1 MGRLHQRYLFGFS
14 LVYAVLIW
22 LDVQLALVRSDTLL
36 VWFATGLSIGG
47 VLVFGNRAL
56 WPILFGALVGCSVV
70 CWQLGLEPYRLIT
83 VTMLFAFSAVG
94 QAWLAGWL
102 VRRFGRSLPPA
113 SLRWGLHTCGLLAL
127 AVLPAPVLWLTVL
140 TALDVVVVSDL
151 WIVAL
156 QWWLNLLTGVWLVAP
171 WVVLGV
177 TYWRRKP
184 IREPWLWP
192 VSSLLLALLLFT
204 LQLVWRDAQQRYAT
218 KVQSDAAEIVSVI
231 DDRLLRY
238 EQAMQSLSAFFYASQ
253 SVEQHEFSAFGRTI
267 LEQLPAV
274 QSVGWVRRV
283 RQAERLNFE
292 YAQQE
297 RGIPDFVIR
306 EPGVTGPPAAVRD
319 EYYPLTYVEP
329 FATRRALLGMDMA
342 MEPYRRDAL
351 HEARDSG
358 QVVMTGPIQPY
369 ATDVESPAVLLIMP
383 VYTSGPPPQTVE
395 ERRQRIQGVVLMLVS
410 PAELLKQAL
419 QPIAAPDI
427 DILLIDASV
436 VPPRPLAF
444 YSLATTQVDTLPD
457 PVSYVRE
464 AIIIQEL
471 SRYGRVWQVAFRPGP
486 TYPQRWLNEDAIWR
500 SVLAVGSVA
509 IFFLFV
515 GVRQRHEVRQRR
527 LTRTYALLSAINQM
541 IIREREPLRIFQ
553 AVCQIA
559 VKQGGFR
566 MAWVGL
572 RNTTNNRLEPIVVAG
587 KADDYLAQLDIL
599 LTEDNPC
606 PTAQALLLKQAIIVN
621 DVANDQRVA
630 IWREAALRLGYRAS
644 ASFPILVD
652 GEVYAT
658 LSLYAAQ
665 PGFFDTAEVHLLNE
679 LVQDIAFAIVV
690 RRQEAQL
697 RASEQRNHL
706 IVSTLP
712 DIVFR
717 LNREGRIIDVA
728 AGNTNSLLKPP
739 AEILNQTLEDLSDV
753 LSSEMI
759 SELRSALT
767 TAFATGELQTVA
779 YKLLFSGQERFF
791 EARIKA
797 IPTGDE
803 AIVLVRDIT
812 AWRVAELQLQ
822 AERDLLA
829 QRVAERTAELSRAN
843 AELARSVRVKDEFL
857 ANMSHELR
865 TPLNTILTLS
875 ESLLEELR
883 GPLNER
889 QRASIQ
895 LIETSGRHL
904 LTLINDILDV
914 AKIEAGRM
922 ELVKEVVAVS
932 DVCES
937 SLVLIKEQ
945 AAKKQIRLHCAID
958 VPQTRFLA
966 DPRRLKQILVN
977 LLSNAVKFTPEG
989 GSVELRVTT
998 DTAQG
1003 TIAFAVSD
1011 TGIGIAPDQLPRL
1024 FQPFVQLDSSLTRQH
1039 EGSGLGLALVRR
1051 LVDLHGGSV
1060 SVTSTPGS
1068 GSVFTV
1074 TLPYQPLQYAVPNPA
1089 ANDPLPPVRSALII
1103 ESSAVVAEQ
1112 LARYLAEQNIQPV
1125 VWLYGNGA
1133 VEQVAAMRPDL
1144 IVLSVEIPDRS
1155 GWEILADLQR
1165 DPELRRIPVIVVSVV
1180 DEPERGFTAGAAA
1193 YLVKPI
1199 TRAMLQQALSQIS
1212 FSAVLP
1218 AEPVVGKGSSARV
1231 LVAEDHEMNL
1241 MVLREY
1247 LQVYGY
1253 EVCVA
1258 RNGREALQMAAE
1270 WRPDLI
1276 IMDIQMPELDG
1287 LEAIRQLR
1295 AQAAYATTPI
1305 IAVTALAMPGDREQC
1320 LLAGATDYLTKPIS
1334 LRRLA
1339 RHIERLLTHSQHAR

>member
-1 MGRLHQRYLFGFS
+1 MGRLYQRYLFGFS

-47 VLVFGNRAL
+47 VLAFGNRAL
-56 WPILFGALVGCSVV
+56 WPVLFGMLVGWSVV
-70 CWQLGLEPYRLIT
+70 CWQLGLEPYLLIT

-102 VRRFGRSLPPA
+102 VCRFGRSLPPA

-127 AVLPAPVLWLTVL
+127 AVLPVPVLWLTVL

-151 WIVAL
+151 WIAAL

-171 WVVLGV
+171 WVVLAV

-192 VSSLLLALLLFT
+192 VSSLLLALLLLT

-218 KVQSDAAEIVSVI
+218 KVQSEADEIVSVI

-253 SVEQHEFSAFGRTI
+253 FVEQHEFSVFGRMI

-292 YAQQE
+292 YDQQE

-306 EPGVTGPPAAVRD
+306 EPGVTGPPTAVRD
-319 EYYPLTYVEP
+319 EYYPLIYVEP

-351 HEARDSG
+351 YQARDSG
-358 QVVMTGPIQPY
+358 QVVMTGLIQPY

-419 QPIAAPDI
+419 QPIAAPDF
-427 DILLIDASV
+427 DILLIDASA

-444 YSLATTQVDTLPD
+444 HSLATTQVDTVPD

-464 AIIIQEL
+464 AIIIHEL
-471 SRYGRVWQVAFRPGP
+471 SRYGRVWQVAVRPGP
-486 TYPQRWLNEDAIWR
+486 TYPQRWLDGDAIRR

-572 RNTTNNRLEPIVVAG
+572 RNTTNNRLEPVAVAG
-587 KADDYLAQLDIL
+587 KADDYLAQLDIA

-621 DVANDQRVA
+621 DVANDRRVA
-630 IWREAALRLGYRAS
+630 IWRESALRLGYRAL
-644 ASFPILVD
+644 ASFPIVVD

-665 PGFFDTAEVHLLNE
+665 PGFFDTAEVKLLRE

-690 RRQEAQL
+690 GRQEAQL

-728 AGNTNSLLKPP
+728 ASNTNSLLKPP

-753 LSSEMI
+753 LSSEVI
-759 SELRSALT
+759 SQLHSALIA
-767 TAFATGELQTVA
+767 AFASGELQTVA
-779 YKLLFSGQERFF
+779 YEMLFSGQERFF
-791 EARIKA
+791 EARVKA

-803 AIVLVRDIT
+803 AIVLMRDIT

-904 LTLINDILDV
+904 LTLINDVLDV

-945 AAKKQIRLHCAID
+945 AAKKQIRLHCVID
-958 VPQTRFLA
+958 VPHTRFLA

-977 LLSNAVKFTPEG
+977 LLSNAVKFTSEG
-989 GSVELRVTT
+989 GSIELRVTT

-1039 EGSGLGLALVRR
+1039 EGTGLGLGLGRR
-1051 LVDLHGGSV
+1051 LADLHGGSV

-1074 TLPYQPLQYAVPNPA
+1074 TLPYQPLQYAVSNTA

-1112 LARYLAEQNIQPV
+1112 LARYLADQNIQPV

-1133 VEQVAAMRPDL
+1133 VEQVAAVHPDL
-1144 IVLSVEIPDRS
+1144 IVLSVEMSDRS

-1165 DPELRRIPVIVVSVV
+1165 DPELRRIPVILVSVV
-1180 DEPERGFTAGAAA
+1180 DEPERGFSAGAAA

-1199 TRAMLQQALSQIS
+1199 NRAMLKQALSQIS

-1218 AEPVVGKGSSARV
+1218 AEPVVGKGNGARV
-1231 LVAEDHEMNL
+1231 LVAEDNEMNL
-1241 MVLREY
+1241 MVLSEY
-1247 LQVYGY
+1247 LQACGY

-1270 WRPDLI
+1270 WQPNLI

-1287 LEAIRQLR
+1287 LEVIRQLR
-1295 AQAAYATTPI
+1295 AQAVYATTPI
-1305 IAVTALAMPGDREQC
+1305 IAVTALAMLGDREQC

-1339 RHIERLLTHSQHAR
+1339 QQIERLLTHSPHAR